1 MNSRGLSKNRMR
13 GTLKGVIA
21 IPSSFDVSAC
31 CKVFG
36 AVSPFFFWAFFC
48 SSVQALEV
56 KRSGDTELPSFS
68 SAKEAVRVGI
78 RDYNS
83 GDKIGAAQALQYAA
97 TQGHSLALWKLGRMY
112 AEGDG
117 VPRDELKAFEYFSK
131 LADENAEENP
141 TSRNASVVSSA
152 FVALGRYFLEGIE
165 GTYVER
171 NPTRA
176 FDMFYYAA
184 SYFSDPNAQY
194 NLARLYL
201 DGRGCGKDPRQA
213 ARWLNLAADKG
224 HYPSQALLGHLLVNG
239 IGVPKERLKGL
250 TWLSIAYAE
259 ANQTKDRWIVDLYEK
274 AFSAA
279 GADEQN
285 AALEKAEKFR
295 SSR

>member
-1 MNSRGLSKNRMR
+1 MRARGLNRNDVR
-13 GTLKGVIA
+13 SAVKGIIA
-21 IPSSFDVSAC
+21 FPSSLDSSAC
-31 CKVFG
+31 CRVLG
-36 AVSPFFFWAFFC
+36 VVSPFFFLTFFS
-48 SSVQALEV
+48 SSVCALEV
-56 KRSGDTELPSFS
+56 KRSGNIELPSFS

-78 RDYNS
+78 REYNS
-83 GDKIGAAQALQYAA
+83 GDKAGAAQALQYAA

-131 LADENAEENP
+131 LVDENAEESP

-171 NPTRA
+171 SPARA
-176 FDMFYYAA
+176 FDMFHYAA
-184 SYFSDPNAQY
+184 SYFSNPNAQY

-201 DGRGCGKDPRQA
+201 DGSGCPRDPRQA
-213 ARWLNLAADKG
+213 ARWLNLAAEKG

-239 IGVPKERLKGL
+239 IGVPKERVKGL
-250 TWLSIAYAE
+250 TWLSIAYRV
-259 ANQTKDRWIVDLYEK
+259 ANPEKDRWIFDLYEK

-279 GADEQN
+279 GAAEQSS
-285 AALEKAEKFR
+285 AIAKAEEFLSAR
-295 SSR
+295 